1 MNKLE
6 FLPDFESFSEF
17 HFILFLC
24 FYLQILSNTRARSKK
39 LASLQGKRALAYLF
53 TFSQFLKNQN
63 KKQATLKS
71 ENCFDV
77 LFRVSNCICCQFWGQ
92 RLWPLFS
99 GASNCDERH
108 GSLLRNA
115 KRNQGQRWKGQ
126 KWNRGKTVA
135 SHGTNEHFV
144 SGKLDENRFGT
155 NSVVPGSIDKV
166 LGRGIDL

>member
-71 ENCFDV
+71 EK
-77 LFRVSNCICCQFWGQ
+77 LFRRSQMG
-92 RLWPLFS
+92 
-99 GASNCDERH
+99 
-108 GSLLRNA
+108 LLVFTALTIGLQATQN
-115 KRNQGQRWKGQ
+115 
-126 KWNRGKTVA
+126 
-135 SHGTNEHFV
+135 
-144 SGKLDENRFGT
+144 
-155 NSVVPGSIDKV
+155 
-166 LGRGIDL
+166 